1 MLLVAK
7 NYIFHSLIF
16 LFQKMSDQVQ
26 PIFLLLTLITKEN
39 YKILQL
45 IILQIDHK
53 DFVKIYRECTKEPFS
68 FLRIDTTSPASNPLG
83 FRKSLFLS
91 YKNGSN

>member
-53 DFVKIYRECTKEPFS
+53 DFVKIYRKCTKEPFS
-68 FLRIDTTSPASNPLG
+68 FFRIDTTSPASNPLG